1 MDAVATSLLAVMPT
15 SSESDLKTELYS
27 LLVIAAIAAATPL
40 LVGLLRLPVAE
51 VVLMLGF
58 GILFGPEMLGWIQ
71 FDEAIDL
78 LAELGLAFLFFAAG
92 LELEKHAIRGRSGK
106 LALTG
111 WLVSAALALAV
122 TGVLEVTGIVDDFL
136 GVAICLTSTALG
148 TLLPV
153 LRDKGMLKTP
163 FGTYFMGAGAIG
175 EFGPVL
181 AISLLLTTKSFWL
194 ALLSVLLFGA
204 IALIFAKVPNWLRT
218 DKVLAV
224 IERGHETS
232 AQTAVR
238 LTALLL
244 VALLAV
250 AEGFGLDVVLGAFIA
265 GIIIK
270 QLAPHNEEALLQTKV
285 EGIAFGVFIPIF
297 FIVSGARLDV
307 SSIVEN
313 PTLMLLFFVLLL
325 LVRGIPQFFIYRR
338 AIPQA
343 KERAGYSLYV
353 ATALPIIVAVTSV
366 ELGAGLMDSSTA
378 AALVGAGALSV
389 LVFPLIAQTLLP
401 KRAAAQDDERSKATA

>member
-1 MDAVATSLLAVMPT
+1 MDLVAVMAT
-15 SSESDLKTELYS
+15 ASSSDLTTELYS

-58 GILFGPEMLGWIQ
+58 GVLFGPEVLGWIQ
-71 FDEAIDL
+71 LDEAIDL

-92 LELEKHAIRGRSGK
+92 LELEKHAIQGRSGK

-111 WLVSAALALAV
+111 WLVSAVLALVAA
-122 TGVLEVTGIVDDFL
+122 GILERLDIIDDFL

-148 TLLPV
+148 TLLPI

-181 AISLLLTTKSFWL
+181 AISLLLTTKSFGMAIL
-194 ALLSVLLFGA
+194 SVVLFGVIALL
-204 IALIFAKVPNWLRT
+204 FATIPQWLRT
-218 DKVLAV
+218 DKVLNV
-224 IERGHETS
+224 IERGQETS

-250 AEGFGLDVVLGAFIA
+250 AEGFGLDVVLGAFVA

-270 QLAPHNEEALLQTKV
+270 QLAPANEQGVLQTKV
-285 EGIAFGVFIPIF
+285 EGIAFGLFIPIF
-297 FIVSGARLDV
+297 FIVSGARLDI
-307 SSIVEN
+307 SSIIEN
-313 PTLMLLFFVLLL
+313 PSLLLIFLALLL
-325 LVRGIPQFFIYRR
+325 LVRGVPQFFLYRR
-338 AIPQA
+338 AIPKA

-366 ELGAGLMDSSTA
+366 ELSAGIMRPSVA

-389 LVFPLIAQTLLP
+389 LIFPLIAQTLLP
-401 KRAAAQDDERSKATA
+401 KRSNSQEEERSDATA